1 MELKAVHIDKASNI
15 IGKKREKSG
24 DSSEISM
31 RQVFCEALH
40 LCICTNMAHSPGAGG
55 SQSFSGYILK
65 VKIKA
70 ASLLLLLSI
79 LALKPI
85 PFQGSNSAPLLR
97 ILRPS

>member
-31 RQVFCEALH
+31 QQVFCEALH

-55 SQSFSGYILK
+55 SEFFRLHFRNQDKSSITTFTSKYFSSETYT
-65 VKIKA
+65 
-70 ASLLLLLSI
+70 LS
-79 LALKPI
+79 
-85 PFQGSNSAPLLR
+85 R
-97 ILRPS
+97 I